1 MGTSAP
7 IMFTSCSTKQL
18 VVAVLSS
25 SSSISNSRSGSVHQ
39 LIEIYI
45 NYYVWGLKMHST
57 PWM

>member
-7 IMFTSCSTKQL
+7 IMFTSCSSTKQL

-25 SSSISNSRSGSVHQ
+25 SSSSSNSRSGSVHQ

-45 NYYVWGLKMHST
+45 TKLLCLG
-57 PWM
+57 P